1 MKKSKTMK
9 IVLPAAAALTVV
21 LFIMAI
27 VMLKAVKGDALF
39 YMDSGK
45 GYFYAVSYRWVCL
58 AEGILL
64 LFWIVLGV
72 ARRKAIMAM
81 LPKVELKTKEAG
93 KAPGEAQAAVETKAV
108 VETRPE
114 AEAQTVAEVKP
125 EAGPQVAA
133 ETKPEARAQV
143 AVETKPE
150 VKAQAV
156 AEMKKTI
163 ETQVSGE
170 TNTTEKVKAAETV
183 RTIASRE

>member
-143 AVETKPE
+143 AVEMKAVVETRPE
-150 VKAQAV
+150 
-156 AEMKKTI
+156 AE
-163 ETQVSGE
+163 
-170 TNTTEKVKAAETV
+170 A
-183 RTIASRE
+183 